1 MLPLM
6 YGLLAM
12 GLGLWAPVAT
22 LGIGYVVFNSMILAG
37 LARFTGYRPD
47 IRGFWK
53 LLVAALAGG
62 LAAAWL
68 PAMHLVWVHLL
79 IVALLVVVAYLLV
92 AWLIK
97 PFSEEERARLNRLFN
112 RKLFFW

>member
-1 MLPLM
+1 
-6 YGLLAM
+6 
-12 GLGLWAPVAT
+12 
-22 LGIGYVVFNSMILAG
+22 
-37 LARFTGYRPD
+37 
-47 IRGFWK
+47 
-53 LLVAALAGG
+53 
-62 LAAAWL
+62 
-68 PAMHLVWVHLL
+68 VHLL